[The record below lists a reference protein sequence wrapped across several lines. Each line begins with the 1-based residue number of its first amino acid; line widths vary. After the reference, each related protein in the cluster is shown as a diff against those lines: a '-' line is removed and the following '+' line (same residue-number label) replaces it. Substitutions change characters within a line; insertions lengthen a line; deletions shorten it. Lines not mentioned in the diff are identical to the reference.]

1 MKKFLS
7 IFVLTILISFPTVL
21 SGNNTAAAESHG
33 EEVASYGKEFLGVP
47 YKFGGTTPDSG
58 FDCSGYLTYV
68 FNKFNISLP
77 RTAADQFQAGEKINT
92 KDLVVGDLVFFT
104 TYKSG
109 ASHAG
114 IFVGDNKFI
123 HASSS
128 RGIMISSL
136 DERYWK
142 TRYLGARR
150 FITSN
155 TDLTVIEGQI
165 GVVTINDSI
174 NLWKRTEDNQLKEVR
189 ILQKGEKY
197 RVYGYDD
204 KFGGQYD
211 LGGGL
216 YVTNISP
223 LIDYSQIPNQ
233 K

>member
-1 MKKFLS
+1 MRKFLS
-7 IFVLTILISFPTVL
+7 IFVLTIIISFPTVL
-21 SGNNTAAAESHG
+21 FGNNTAAAESHG
-33 EEVASYGKEFLGVP
+33 EEIATYGKEFLGVS
-47 YKFGGTTPDSG
+47 YKFGGTTPSSG

-77 RTAADQFQAGEKINT
+77 RTAADQYQAGEKVSN
-92 KDLVVGDLVFFT
+92 KDIVVGDLVFFT

-114 IFVGDNKFI
+114 IYVGDNKFI

-128 RGIMISSL
+128 KGIMISSL

-150 FITSN
+150 FITSSTN
-155 TDLTVIEGQI
+155 LTVKDGQI
-165 GVVTINDSI
+165 GVLTINESI
-174 NLWKRTEDNQLKEVR
+174 NLWKRTDDNQLQEVR
-189 ILQKGEKY
+189 VLQKGEKY

-216 YVTNISP
+216 YVTNIDSH
-223 LIDYSQIPNQ
+223 IVYSELTS
-233 K
+233 KR